1 MSMMQS
7 GGSAARDVS
16 RSTRMG
22 ERLPRLALAVVA
34 VLLSAPSCSSP
45 GGSGSAG
52 SMRATSSAGLA
63 FSVPE
68 GWTDVEPA
76 SSMRAAQFALPPAQE
91 GEDRPELILFH
102 FGAGQGG
109 DVQANIDRWIAQIS
123 QPDGKP
129 SAERARRESR
139 QVGVFRAS
147 TVAVDGTY
155 ATGSMMGMMGGPH
168 GDPHGTPHEGGAQKE
183 NYRLWAAV
191 VEGEGGPWFFKCAGP
206 RAAMDKASAGLEAML
221 ASMQPAE
228 AASP

>member
-1 MSMMQS
+1 MSSMQS
-7 GGSAARDVS
+7 NGAAV
-16 RSTRMG
+16 RMG
-22 ERLPRLALAVVA
+22 ERVSRLALAIVA
-34 VLLSAPSCSSP
+34 VFFVATGCSSP
-45 GGSGSAG
+45 GGSGAAG
-52 SMRATSSAGLA
+52 PMRATSSAGLA

-76 SSMRAAQFALPPAQE
+76 SSMRAAQFALPPAKE

-109 DVQANIDRWIAQIS
+109 DVQANVDRWIAQIS

-139 QVGVFRAS
+139 QVGAFRAS
-147 TVAVDGTY
+147 TVAVEGTY
-155 ATGSMMGMMGGPH
+155 ATGSMMGMAGGPH

-206 RAAMDKASAGLEAML
+206 RAAMDKALPGLEAML
-221 ASMQPAE
+221 ASIQPAE
-228 AASP
+228 AAVR